1 MELVRGGDLF
11 DRIVDKGRYPEPLA
25 RELMRNVLQAVQ
37 YLHARNIVHRCV
49 RALCLWNGTC
59 LRYVASS
66 SPILFSPLSSVSLS
80 SILPSNRDLKPENIL
95 LVHRDSDVEVRPCP
109 CLALHPTHP
118 ILPSHTPPLTPQPP
132 ILPTQVKIT
141 DFGLAK
147 RATSEGLKTFCG
159 TPQYFAPE
167 VLRRRH
173 STLGNGRY
181 GREADMWS
189 MGG

>member
-1 MELVRGGDLF
+1 MPVPGPAPHTSF
-11 DRIVDKGRYPEPLA
+11 
-25 RELMRNVLQAVQ
+25 
-37 YLHARNIVHRCV
+37 
-49 RALCLWNGTC
+49 
-59 LRYVASS
+59 
-66 SPILFSPLSSVSLS
+66 
-80 SILPSNRDLKPENIL
+80 
-95 LVHRDSDVEVRPCP
+95 
-109 CLALHPTHP
+109 HPTP
-118 ILPSHTPPLTPQPP
+118 LLSTPGTPHSS
-132 ILPTQVKIT
+132 TQVKIT

-189 MGG
+189 IGG

>member
-1 MELVRGGDLF
+1 M
-11 DRIVDKGRYPEPLA
+11 
-25 RELMRNVLQAVQ
+25 
-37 YLHARNIVHRCV
+37 
-49 RALCLWNGTC
+49 
-59 LRYVASS
+59 
-66 SPILFSPLSSVSLS
+66 
-80 SILPSNRDLKPENIL
+80 
-95 LVHRDSDVEVRPCP
+95 HRDSDVEVRACVRAYIRPGP
-109 CLALHPTHP
+109 QSRRKKKENHADHT
-118 ILPSHTPPLTPQPP
+118 TPPHPNPNPP
-132 ILPTQVKIT
+132 IQVKIT

-189 MGG
+189 IGKRRRACHDCVPVCCGGQGKGG

>member
-1 MELVRGGDLF
+1 M
-11 DRIVDKGRYPEPLA
+11 
-25 RELMRNVLQAVQ
+25 
-37 YLHARNIVHRCV
+37 
-49 RALCLWNGTC
+49 
-59 LRYVASS
+59 
-66 SPILFSPLSSVSLS
+66 
-80 SILPSNRDLKPENIL
+80 
-95 LVHRDSDVEVRPCP
+95 
-109 CLALHPTHP
+109 
-118 ILPSHTPPLTPQPP
+118 
-132 ILPTQVKIT
+132 KIT

>member
-1 MELVRGGDLF
+1 MPCVLSGLF
-11 DRIVDKGRYPEPLA
+11 THIQPAHTHVPL
-25 RELMRNVLQAVQ
+25 
-37 YLHARNIVHRCV
+37 
-49 RALCLWNGTC
+49 
-59 LRYVASS
+59 LRHIQTN
-66 SPILFSPLSSVSLS
+66 PKTNP
-80 SILPSNRDLKPENIL
+80 NTK
-95 LVHRDSDVEVRPCP
+95 
-109 CLALHPTHP
+109 
-118 ILPSHTPPLTPQPP
+118 
-132 ILPTQVKIT
+132 QVKIT

-189 MGG
+189 IGA